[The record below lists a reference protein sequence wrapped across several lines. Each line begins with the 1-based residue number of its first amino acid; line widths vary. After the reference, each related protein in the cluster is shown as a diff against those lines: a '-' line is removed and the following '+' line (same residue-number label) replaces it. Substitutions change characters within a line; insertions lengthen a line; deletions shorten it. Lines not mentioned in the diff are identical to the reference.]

1 VGRNLKTAALGQ
13 RRQGS
18 EYVNSRAQTNAAF
31 RTKTV
36 NIRNHQ
42 TPGII
47 NITELD
53 GAEPPKPRTAAS
65 TNDHLHSFAT
75 TTKNPRLHSPPQ
87 QPARSRAESSQRT
100 RRSSSNKKGSKNHFV
115 SNQISLKSRI
125 SYLEDNSLKEAKN
138 EPETPNPNSS
148 SLTSV
153 QIKLNKLHKKSI
165 EYPTIS
171 KSAYDQN
178 NRIHI
183 QEVVKNPI

>member
-1 VGRNLKTAALGQ
+1 MGRNLKTAALGH
-13 RRQGS
+13 RRQVS

-75 TTKNPRLHSPPQ
+75 TAKNPQLHSPPQ

-100 RRSSSNKKGSKNHFV
+100 RRSSSNKKGSKNHFA
-115 SNQISLKSRI
+115 NQISMKSRI
-125 SYLEDNSLKEAKN
+125 SYLENNPLQEAKN
-138 EPETPNPNSS
+138 ETESPNDTNSS
-148 SLTSV
+148 SLTNV

-183 QEVVKNPI
+183 

>member
-1 VGRNLKTAALGQ
+1 MGRNLKTAALGH
-13 RRQGS
+13 RRQVS

-75 TTKNPRLHSPPQ
+75 TAKNPQLHSPPQ

-100 RRSSSNKKGSKNHFV
+100 RCGSSQEEQQKPLRQLNLHEKPNLLFRKQSNIRSQKRN
-115 SNQISLKSRI
+115 R
-125 SYLEDNSLKEAKN
+125 
-138 EPETPNPNSS
+138 NP
-148 SLTSV
+148 
-153 QIKLNKLHKKSI
+153 K
-165 EYPTIS
+165 
-171 KSAYDQN
+171 
-178 NRIHI
+178 
-183 QEVVKNPI
+183 